1 MKKKNKKNI
10 DFNILFRSKLE
21 FFFFTSYRV
30 SYACYFIQKFYFYS
44 QTSNSS
50 SYTKCTFHTYIDSRE
65 DMVII
70 EWNILGTRR
79 LVRWNELA
87 KHGLG
92 YSRHPINPRLYPVN
106 RLWLTRAIEF
116 STFSIIKS
124 SLSLYPSKF
133 SLFPSPLDNHLSI
146 RSKPR
151 FNFPFPLP
159 SLKYRANKF
168 VWNGENFHLRDL
180 ERYWT
185 GVEFYL
191 FEDRWQETYHNW
203 LERDLH
209 AQYTTRL

>member
-1 MKKKNKKNI
+1 MKKKKKE
-10 DFNILFRSKLE
+10 ILILIFYLE
-21 FFFFTSYRV
+21 VNSNFFFFTSYRV

-44 QTSNSS
+44 QTTTYKSS
-50 SYTKCTFHTYIDSRE
+50 SYTKYTFHTYIDSRE

-124 SLSLYPSKF
+124 SLSLF
-133 SLFPSPLDNHLSI
+133 LS
-146 RSKPR
+146 
-151 FNFPFPLP
+151 
-159 SLKYRANKF
+159 
-168 VWNGENFHLRDL
+168 V
-180 ERYWT
+180 
-185 GVEFYL
+185 
-191 FEDRWQETYHNW
+191 
-203 LERDLH
+203 
-209 AQYTTRL
+209 